1 MKLRSFVSPGTW
13 VLGALLC
20 LSPHSAWSQTSGSG
34 ATQAITWESMALAKG
49 KPKDKKSSVEFPVA
63 LSGLNG
69 KQVKVRGFMV
79 PLEAKPAQVHFLL
92 TSTPQD
98 CEFCIE
104 GGPSS
109 YMEVKSSVP
118 LKFSTQPLNLVG
130 RFLLLKDDP
139 SGVYYRLVDARP
151 TNSP

>member
-1 MKLRSFVSPGTW
+1 MNLRSIFSPGTW
-13 VLGALLC
+13 FLGALLGVSPC
-20 LSPHSAWSQTSGSG
+20 LAWSQASSHG
-34 ATQAITWESMALAKG
+34 ATQTITWESMAMAKS
-49 KPKDKKSSVEFPVA
+49 KHKDKKSGVEFPVV

-69 KQVKVRGFMV
+69 KQVKLRGFMV

-92 TSTPQD
+92 TSKPQD

-109 YMEVKSSVP
+109 YVEVKSSVP

-151 TNSP
+151 ASQP

>member
-1 MKLRSFVSPGTW
+1 MNLHTFHSPGAW
-13 VLGALLC
+13 FLGALLAASPC
-20 LSPHSAWSQTSGSG
+20 LTWSQASASG
-34 ATQAITWESMALAKG
+34 ATQAITWENMVLAKTQ
-49 KPKDKKSSVEFPVA
+49 PKDKTSGVEFPTV

-92 TSTPQD
+92 TSKPQD

-109 YMEVKSSVP
+109 YVEVKSSVP
-118 LKFSTQPLNLVG
+118 LKYSTQPLNLVG
-130 RFLLLKDDP
+130 RLLLLKNDP

-151 TNSP
+151 IDKP